1 MAKPEVKS
9 LNDFVRIHGEAFTS
23 FELWLTDELTD
34 YLVAKRNLDK
44 SYTSIV
50 IDLDRE
56 EPVYGVKDNKLQL
69 RFNGRFS
76 PPSEDKSGTSLQ
88 IKPEQWIELCETWF
102 KEQELEVIIGD
113 KATDFIK
120 FTAILPVLE
129 MPETSPEGEEEPEGE
144 KPEGGEE
151 PPEGGEPAGPE
162 GEPEG
167 GEPPAEAPEGEE
179 EEEEPE
185 GEEAPKAP
193 EGEEDAELKEF
204 EQALGI

>member
-23 FELWLTDELTD
+23 FELWLTDDLTD

-76 PPSEDKSGTSLQ
+76 PPSEDKNGTPLQ

-102 KEQELEVIIGD
+102 KEQELEVIVGD

-129 MPETSPEGEEEPEGE
+129 MPETSEPEEEPEGE

-179 EEEEPE
+179 EGEGE